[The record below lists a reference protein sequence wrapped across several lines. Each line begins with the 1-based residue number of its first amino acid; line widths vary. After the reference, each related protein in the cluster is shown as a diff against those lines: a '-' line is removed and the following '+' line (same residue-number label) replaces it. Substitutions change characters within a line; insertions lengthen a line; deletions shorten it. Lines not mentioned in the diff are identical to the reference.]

1 MVYQKVGLSIT
12 IIVLVVLEIRE
23 KEIKRKEY
31 LKKIFDLRHKIE
43 RKRKEEKEKKPKVKS
58 KVVEKEKKVI
68 DDDLEII

>member
-1 MVYQKVGLSIT
+1 M
-12 IIVLVVLEIRE
+12 
-23 KEIKRKEY
+23 
-31 LKKIFDLRHKIE
+31 KKIFDLRHKIE